1 MGHKVTCILLMV
13 LMLAL
18 STLTENPGGKPS
30 CFLVVYE
37 RMNCGFPGVTAD
49 DCKKRDCCFADSPL
63 GYPWCFHPRSANKT
77 GSENDTEGTPSGLR
91 WRVQSSENNPV
102 GPRGLPSIEGRA
114 LPSWDP
120 GMGGAGSA
128 CKGWTQVQHGE
139 SG

>member
-63 GYPWCFHPRSANKT
+63 GYPWCFDPRSANKT
-77 GSENDTEGTPSGLR
+77 GSGNDTEGQLLLLPTYSQVLSPEV
-91 WRVQSSENNPV
+91 RVV
-102 GPRGLPSIEGRA
+102 GPSEELGDTLFLLWAITKLKHLLTTSFPAAAI
-114 LPSWDP
+114 
-120 GMGGAGSA
+120 AGYRS
-128 CKGWTQVQHGE
+128 
-139 SG
+139 